1 MKMAD
6 DYPRLTGREALGE
19 IAQERL
25 DEAVDALVKRY
36 RLAEETR
43 ALARPG
49 VRYSVDVR
57 DAGWFEPRSGTVVV
71 GPDDLSDREFYAEEA
86 AHWLHFSLNEDES
99 ITSVHG
105 REGDLYG
112 ALLVRNLQE
121 FVGRYAANI
130 LTKGRPAR
138 HMRDYDDYSGYDL
151 RHRFGYAWAD
161 AVWRG
166 HGGAHF
172 REFLLMS
179 LDEAVAH
186 LDALGFS
193 WE

>member
-1 MKMAD
+1 MAD
-6 DYPRLTGREALGE
+6 DYPRLTGREPLG
-19 IAQERL
+19 AVCQERL
-25 DEAVDALVKRY
+25 DEAVDALVRRY
-36 RLAEETR
+36 HLQEETGG
-43 ALARPG
+43 LARPG
-49 VRYSVDVR
+49 ARYSVDVH

-86 AHWLHFSLNEDES
+86 AHWLHFSLNGDES

-105 REGDLYG
+105 KEGDLYG

-130 LTKGRPAR
+130 LTKGRPAAAYA
-138 HMRDYDDYSGYDL
+138 DEDDYRGYDL

-161 AVWRG
+161 AVWRE
-166 HGGAHF
+166 HGGAYF
-172 REFLLMS
+172 REFLFMS